1 MENLMFENMS
11 RMEICRR
18 MSAHCQRSA
27 DETPAG
33 DERETMQRA
42 SDKFKDEADQLAFD
56 GLLAALIWPDRPRRA

>member
-18 MSAHCQRSA
+18 MSVHCQKSA

-33 DERETMQRA
+33 DDREAMQRA
-42 SDKFKDEADQLAFD
+42 SDKFKDEADQLAMD
-56 GLLAALIWPDRPRRA
+56 DLLAAMTLPARPRRA